1 LQSEY
6 QSGTGRGF
14 SANRPQIVG
23 DIERSILQESS
34 KTMNLKGLWNT
45 GGYCLS
51 SNAGAQLEEE
61 RKLFLFPGWKSKT
74 RKNFSSSLA
83 IKRLNKDRVLSRGEM
98 D

>member
-14 SANRPQIVG
+14 SAKRPQIVG

-51 SNAGAQLEEE
+51 SNALPSWNKRENFFSFQGGKAK
-61 RKLFLFPGWKSKT
+61 RGKTFL
-74 RKNFSSSLA
+74 R
-83 IKRLNKDRVLSRGEM
+83 LSRSSV
-98 D
+98 